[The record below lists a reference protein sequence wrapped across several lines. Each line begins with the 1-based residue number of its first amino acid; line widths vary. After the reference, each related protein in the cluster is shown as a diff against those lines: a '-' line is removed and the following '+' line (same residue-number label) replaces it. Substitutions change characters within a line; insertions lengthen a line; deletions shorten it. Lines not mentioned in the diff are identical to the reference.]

1 MFMPLSHAT
10 WSWSLSC
17 HLVMVMVMFM
27 SLGHGHGNVHVTWS
41 CHLVIVK
48 VNVYLIRGHDSLPT
62 LIPFTNLQYISLFT
76 NISILPT
83 IRVTWQPPI
92 QWNVSE
98 FPPGRGECWNTE
110 PDVAGVREGAWD
122 GGSSQCRERGE
133 GALTG
138 GREGGRAGALA
149 GGEGV
154 VGWRPEGGRGRG
166 EYLGDTLRQGVYKI
180 RPVTLVLF
188 QRCGAWVC
196 GMGWGG
202 LTITSNSE

>member
-1 MFMPLSHAT
+1 MVLPYPNSVQVLVIEQSNGHAPWSSSLTCHLVTVMVMFMPLSHAT

-83 IRVTWQPPI
+83 IRDTWQPPI
-92 QWNVSE
+92 KWNVSE

-110 PDVAGVREGAWD
+110 PDVSGVREGA
-122 GGSSQCRERGE
+122 
-133 GALTG
+133 
-138 GREGGRAGALA
+138 
-149 GGEGV
+149 
-154 VGWRPEGGRGRG
+154 
-166 EYLGDTLRQGVYKI
+166 
-180 RPVTLVLF
+180 
-188 QRCGAWVC
+188 
-196 GMGWGG
+196 
-202 LTITSNSE
+202 